1 MKKIIKMLGKCFI
14 LYLLGV
20 VEYSLLFLIA
30 FEDDTIL
37 FFVTLVF
44 FLFYCIGAILLLAKK
59 GGKLKHI
66 CLGLGIIGF
75 FISYVCY
82 CELYPTTEKEFYE
95 ELCGDTGICSEN
107 VISKEEC
114 AKHEGTWKKDEDKWF
129 CHLKW
134 ADVEE

>member
-14 LYLLGV
+14 LYLFGV

-82 CELYPTTEKEFYE
+82 CELHPLTDE
-95 ELCGDTGICSEN
+95 ELCSDTGICYEN

-114 AKHEGTWKKDEDKWF
+114 AKLEGTWKKGENEWF
-129 CHLKW
+129 CRLKW

>member
-82 CELYPTTEKEFYE
+82 CELYPLTDE
-95 ELCGDTGICSEN
+95 ELCSDTGICYEN
-107 VISKEEC
+107 IISKEEC
-114 AKHEGTWKKDEDKWF
+114 AKLEGTWKKDENEWF
-129 CHLKW
+129 CRLKW